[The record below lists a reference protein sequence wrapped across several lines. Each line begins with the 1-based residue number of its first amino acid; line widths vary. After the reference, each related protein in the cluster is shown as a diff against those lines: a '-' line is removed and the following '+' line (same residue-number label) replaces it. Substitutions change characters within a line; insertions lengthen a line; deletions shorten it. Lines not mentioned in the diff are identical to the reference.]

1 MHRLLGVASRAVGLL
16 GPIAGF
22 LQEGVLK
29 VHEGQPGVG
38 ARETR
43 VERDGATKEI
53 PGGLSVRRVEA
64 MHVLQTEVEGEPG
77 VDLLS
82 TAPTRVRRFVERYPQ
97 IKSCRY
103 ACSHCFANCEHIV
116 GRAGESVDPNHFP
129 RTTVRQFNS
138 DDKPPLDA
146 LDNPG
151 QDVADGQPTG
161 GLQGIQAADA
171 EGGTAGSNPQP
182 SQAAERRDQ
191 IMGQRVRKARMM
203 RPRAEVP
210 EGQNRDARPSYS
222 RFQARSLLAAGVT
235 CDRTLDSFGRRH
247 EAKAPPV
254 HGPDEPLRARI
265 VPEEFT

>member
-38 ARETR
+38 AREAR

-77 VDLLS
+77 VDLFS
-82 TAPTRVRRFVERYPQ
+82 TAATRVHRFVERYPQ
-97 IKSCRY
+97 IKRCRY
-103 ACSHCFANCEHIV
+103 AGSHCLANCEHIV
-116 GRAGESVDPNHFP
+116 GRAGESVGPNRFP

-138 DDKPPLDA
+138 DDKPPLGA

-161 GLQGIQAADA
+161 GLRGIQAADA
-171 EGGTAGSNPQP
+171 EGG
-182 SQAAERRDQ
+182 AARR
-191 IMGQRVRKARMM
+191 GA
-203 RPRAEVP
+203 
-210 EGQNRDARPSYS
+210 
-222 RFQARSLLAAGVT
+222 
-235 CDRTLDSFGRRH
+235 
-247 EAKAPPV
+247 
-254 HGPDEPLRARI
+254 
-265 VPEEFT
+265 